1 MDISFIFSSIGG
13 VLSIMLFAGQVPLMR
28 RLIRVDK
35 DSSRYSTIPSFS
47 TVGNSLMWCVRASG
61 ARGAARAGRHA
72 TQLRRTRPPPQRET
86 GGMAHQPQC
95 RLNDSLCRLQFTSP
109 AGLAMRRGTSQH
121 G

>member
-47 TVGNSLMWCVRASG
+47 TVGNSLMW
-61 ARGAARAGRHA
+61 
-72 TQLRRTRPPPQRET
+72 
-86 GGMAHQPQC
+86 
-95 RLNDSLCRLQFTSP
+95 
-109 AGLAMRRGTSQH
+109 
-121 G
+121 